1 MRKTRPD
8 DVLGN
13 LGEAEQLKLCDLLT
27 TQGLTLYD
35 VRDIIAKPPPDGF
48 SCSTSVSA
56 LSRYYTKNVGPMLI
70 AKRQRAV
77 STAEAV
83 AQEASKTPGRF
94 DAATIDALKQKA
106 FELAI
111 SPQVNPK
118 DVKAIFS
125 LVLKARDQD
134 LEDRRVTLLEQQA
147 AKAEQAEKVVKSE
160 ASPEEKQQQ
169 LRAIFG
175 MS

>member
-13 LGEAEQLKLCDLLT
+13 LGDAEQLKLCDLLT

-56 LSRYYTKNVGPMLI
+56 LSRYYNKHVGPMLI

-83 AQEASKTPGRF
+83 AQEASRTPGRF

-147 AKAEQAEKVVKSE
+147 AKAEQAEKVVMSE